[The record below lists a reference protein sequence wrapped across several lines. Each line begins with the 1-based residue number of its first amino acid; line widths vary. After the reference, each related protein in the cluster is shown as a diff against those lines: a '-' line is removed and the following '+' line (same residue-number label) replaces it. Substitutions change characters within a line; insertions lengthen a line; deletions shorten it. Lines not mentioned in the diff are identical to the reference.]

1 MRLVLYGVV
10 ILLASTGFS
19 LIGWGLWLRWRR
31 ATTESPTDAR
41 HRDYLALPTL
51 LNSAEQQFAALL
63 CDVLPMGYG
72 YTAQMAVNRLVTV
85 RHLRRDAVWRD
96 PRWNRIAHKSL
107 DFVIIRTADTQ
118 PVLAISLADSPDAVL
133 DPIFREVGLPLV
145 YIAPRQIP
153 SRDALQHQIV
163 PLLGRGSV

>member
-1 MRLVLYGVV
+1 MRLVLYGLV

-19 LIGWGLWLRWRR
+19 LLCWGLRLRWRR
-31 ATTESPTDAR
+31 SATELPTHAR

-51 LNSAEQQFAALL
+51 LNSAEQQLAVLL
-63 CDVLPMGYG
+63 RDILPMGYG

-85 RHLRRDAVWRD
+85 RHLRRGQVWRD

-133 DPIFREVGLPLV
+133 DPVLREVGLPLV

-153 SRDALQHQIV
+153 SRDAFQHQIV
-163 PLLGRGSV
+163 PLLGRG

>member
-1 MRLVLYGVV
+1 MRLVLYGLV
-10 ILLASTGFS
+10 IILASTGFS
-19 LIGWGLWLRWRR
+19 LLCWGLWLRWRR
-31 ATTESPTDAR
+31 AEPETGEYAG
-41 HRDYLALPTL
+41 HHDYLALPTL
-51 LNSAEQQFAALL
+51 LNPTEQKFAVLL
-63 CDVLPMGYG
+63 RDVLPVGYR

-85 RHLRRDAVWRD
+85 RHLRRGQVWRD

-107 DFVIIRTADTQ
+107 DFVIIRSADTQ

-133 DPIFREVGLPLV
+133 DPVLREVGLPLV

-163 PLLGRGSV
+163 PLLGRG